1 MKGMNH
7 MTTENKTM
15 KIFEF
20 MDTTESMAYTCD
32 IETGI
37 CGPIEL
43 NKEEK
48 LSEGDKNNENNDLV

>member
-1 MKGMNH
+1 

-20 MDTTESMAYTCD
+20 IDTTESMAYTCD

-48 LSEGDKNNENNDLV
+48 LSEGDNNNENNDLV

>member
-15 KIFEF
+15 KKFDF
-20 MDTTESMAYTCD
+20 MNNDDSVAYTCD

-37 CGPIEL
+37 CGPVEL
-43 NKEEK
+43 NKDNEKEEDTSK
-48 LSEGDKNNENNDLV
+48 EDI